1 MEYNVT
7 TAQLNANL
15 CSLGGYKEDIER
27 AFEVHYASYKNEV
40 LSIITNLKVSWLP
53 WGDRITCPDELEAI
67 EALLDRDSDDIGW
80 EDVHVYVGRKY
91 GLSVLLK
98 FRAEMEESRRLCN
111 LLVDLQQRGTVIQRL
126 IVAGAFMVAQSIRLA
141 ETEFAEYMVAL
152 QRYGV

>member
-1 MEYNVT
+1 MEYTVT

-15 CSLGGYKEDIER
+15 CSLGNYKEDIDR
-27 AFEVHYASYKNEV
+27 AFEAHYASYKNEV

-67 EALLDRDSDDIGW
+67 EALLDREAGDLGW

-98 FRAEMEESRRLCN
+98 FRTEMEESRRLCN
-111 LLVDLQQRGTVIQRL
+111 LLVDLQQRGAVIQRL
-126 IVAGAFMVAQSIRLA
+126 IIAGSFMVAQSIRLS
-141 ETEFAEYMVAL
+141 ELEFSEYMAAL
-152 QRYGV
+152 HRYGV